1 MELVVMQEAL
11 SVFQVKDLN
20 QVDLTI
26 RPLFIGATD
35 EENSVVVPTKSVPSE
50 TIQREDDWRG
60 FKIEGVLDFAL
71 VGILAKITGIL
82 AEEKISVFALS
93 TYNTDYVLIK
103 SHDFEAALEALAAEG
118 YQIKTS
124 EA

>member
-1 MELVVMQEAL
+1 MELVVMKEEL
-11 SVFQVKDLN
+11 SVFQVADLN
-20 QVDLTI
+20 QIDLSI

-35 EENSVVVPTKSVPSE
+35 EENSVVAPTKTVPNE

-103 SHDFEAALEALAAEG
+103 SNDFEAALAALAAKG
-118 YQIKTS
+118 YKIKTS

>member
-1 MELVVMQEAL
+1 MELVVMKEEL
-11 SVFQVKDLN
+11 SVFQVTDLN
-20 QVDLTI
+20 QIDLNI

-35 EENSVVVPTKSVPSE
+35 EENSVVAPTKAVPSE

-103 SHDFEAALEALAAEG
+103 SNDFEAALAALAAKE
-118 YQIKTS
+118 YKIKTS

>member
-1 MELVVMQEAL
+1 MELVVMQEEL

-35 EENSVVVPTKSVPSE
+35 EENSVVAPTKTVPSE

-82 AEEKISVFALS
+82 AEKKISVFALS

>member
-1 MELVVMQEAL
+1 MELVVMPEEL
-11 SVFQVKDLN
+11 SVFQVKELN
-20 QVDLTI
+20 QLDLTI

-35 EENSVVVPTKSVPSE
+35 EENSVVAPTKTVPGE
-50 TIQREDDWRG
+50 TVQREDDWRG

-71 VGILAKITGIL
+71 VGILAKITSIL

-103 SHDFEAALEALAAEG
+103 SHDFEAALEALAAKG

>member
-1 MELVVMQEAL
+1 MELVVMTEEL
-11 SVFQVKDLN
+11 SVFQVSNLN
-20 QVDLTI
+20 QIDLSI

-35 EENSVVVPTKSVPSE
+35 EENSVVAPTKMVPEE

-103 SHDFEAALEALAAEG
+103 RNDFDAALKVLATNG
-118 YQIKTS
+118 YKIKTS

>member
-1 MELVVMQEAL
+1 MELVVMTEEL
-11 SVFQVKDLN
+11 SVFQVSNLN
-20 QVDLTI
+20 QIDLSI

-35 EENSVVVPTKSVPSE
+35 EENSVVAPTKTVPEE

-103 SHDFEAALEALAAEG
+103 RNDFDTALKVLATNG
-118 YQIKTS
+118 YKIKTS

>member
-1 MELVVMQEAL
+1 MELVVMAEEL
-11 SVFQVKDLN
+11 SVFQVSDLN
-20 QVDLTI
+20 QVDLSI
-26 RPLFIGATD
+26 RPLFIGATE
-35 EENSVVVPTKSVPSE
+35 EENSVVAPTQTVPQE
-50 TIQREDDWRG
+50 TIKREDDWRG
-60 FKIEGVLDFAL
+60 FKIEGILDFAL

-82 AEEKISVFALS
+82 AEEKISVFAIS

-103 SHDFEAALEALAAEG
+103 SNDFEAALAVLAQAG

>member
-1 MELVVMQEAL
+1 MELVVMPEEL
-11 SVFQVKDLN
+11 SVFQVKELN
-20 QVDLTI
+20 QLDLTI

-35 EENSVVVPTKSVPSE
+35 EENSVVAPTQTVPSE

-71 VGILAKITGIL
+71 VGILAKITSIL

-103 SHDFEAALEALAAEG
+103 SHDFEAALEALAAKG

>member
-1 MELVVMQEAL
+1 MELVVMPEEL
-11 SVFQVKDLN
+11 SVFQVKELN
-20 QVDLTI
+20 QLDLTI

-35 EENSVVVPTKSVPSE
+35 EENSVVAPTKTVPSE
-50 TIQREDDWRG
+50 TVQREDDWRG

-71 VGILAKITGIL
+71 VGILAKITSIL

-103 SHDFEAALEALAAEG
+103 SHDFEAALEALAAKG